1 MKKFYLAFQ
10 HKQTTGKKNLIK
22 CLSEDTDMSQ
32 RHLSGPVWA
41 PLMTWNTGIINP
53 KSV

>member
-1 MKKFYLAFQ
+1 MKKFTQPFSIN
-10 HKQTTGKKNLIK
+10 KQQEKKLIK
-22 CLSEDTDMSQ
+22 RLSEDTDMSQ